1 MTITVYHA
9 RGARSLRVLW
19 MLEEMGLAYGLK
31 TMAFPPRVTTP
42 DYVQVNPTGTVP
54 AFIDGD
60 VAIFESVAVMEYLGA
75 VHGPTPLVVTPGEPG
90 YPEYLQFLHYGEGTL
105 MAYVQ
110 AIVRYGLF
118 NPKPEI
124 AKEQTDLFLDRL
136 QFVERELDGE
146 DHLAAGRFTAAD
158 ISVGYALS
166 LAAFVELKD
175 RFPPRVAAY
184 WSRLQERPAFKA
196 AAAKA

>member
-1 MTITVYHA
+1 MTITLYHA

-19 MLEEMGLAYGLK
+19 MLEEMGLEYGLK
-31 TMAFPPRVTTP
+31 TMAFPPRVSTP
-42 DYVQVNPTGTVP
+42 DYVDVNPTGTVP

-75 VHGPTPLVVTPGEPG
+75 VHGPTPLVVAPNEAGFAD
-90 YPEYLQFLHYGEGTL
+90 YLQYLHYGEATL

-118 NPKPEI
+118 TPNPAI
-124 AKEQTDLFLDRL
+124 AKEQTELFLQRL
-136 QFVERELDGE
+136 DLVERKLEGE
-146 DHLAAGRFTAAD
+146 DWLAAGRFTAAD
-158 ISVGYALS
+158 ISVGYTLS
-166 LAAFVELKD
+166 LASFLELKD
-175 RFPPRVAAY
+175 QFPTRVAAY
-184 WSRLQERPAFKA
+184 WARLQDRPSFKA

>member
-19 MLEEMGLAYGLK
+19 MLEEMGLDYALK

-42 DYVQVNPTGTVP
+42 EFVQVNPTGTVP

-75 VHGPTPLVVTPGEPG
+75 VHGPTPLVVAPGEAG
-90 YPEYLQFLHYGEGTL
+90 YPEYLQFLHYGEATL

-118 NPKPEI
+118 TPNPPI
-124 AKEQTDLFLDRL
+124 AKEQTDLFLERL
-136 QFVERELDGE
+136 AFVERELEGE
-146 DHLAAGRFTAAD
+146 QYLAAGRFTAAD
-158 ISVGYALS
+158 ISVGYTLS
-166 LAAFVELKD
+166 LAAFLELKD
-175 RFPPRVAAY
+175 RFPPRVADY
-184 WSRLQERPAFKA
+184 WGRLQERPAFKA